1 MVKSVENKPVEV
13 SKSQIAATAKK
24 AMLRIVFWVLF
35 LGILYGLW
43 LNPQIITN
51 MVKFIS
57 MQTATEESQ
66 EENTVREDEFYR
78 RMNVL
83 QNQINQLQNQISSL
97 PEGSSAT
104 VDLSRFDSKLEAIE
118 KQNLNVIDS
127 KADVATV
134 LGIITRLDKIEE
146 RLDTLAKISDD
157 GALVL
162 TATMMVKES
171 SEKYQGEVPH
181 NREALENLAGVG
193 RKTANV
199 VLNVWFNEPTL
210 AVDTHVMRI
219 SHRLNMSDGKNPL
232 EVEKDLLKVL
242 PDNYKKN
249 ANHWLVLFGRY
260 ICKAQKPDCPNCP
273 VSSFC
278 HSADKRI

>member
-1 MVKSVENKPVEV
+1 MIRPQAEILEIMDIFNQKDPNPRCELNYSNAYTLLVAV
-13 SKSQIAATAKK
+13 
-24 AMLRIVFWVLF
+24 VLSAQSTDK
-35 LGILYGLW
+35 GV
-43 LNPQIITN
+43 NR
-51 MVKFIS
+51 
-57 MQTATEESQ
+57 ATEEL
-66 EENTVREDEFYR
+66 FK
-78 RMNVL
+78 
-83 QNQINQLQNQISSL
+83 I
-97 PEGSSAT
+97 
-104 VDLSRFDSKLEAIE
+104 
-118 KQNLNVIDS
+118 
-127 KADVATV
+127 ADTPQKMAA
-134 LGIITRLDKIEE
+134 LGLDKLKHYIKTIG
-146 RLDTLAKISDD
+146 LYNNKAKNII
-157 GALVL
+157 ALSKEL
-162 TATMMVKES
+162 T
-171 SEKYQGEVPH
+171 EKYQGEVPH

-273 VSSFC
+273 VSLFC

>member
-1 MVKSVENKPVEV
+1 MIRPQAEILEIMDIFNQKDPNPRCELNYSNAYTLLVAV
-13 SKSQIAATAKK
+13 
-24 AMLRIVFWVLF
+24 VLSAQSTDK
-35 LGILYGLW
+35 GV
-43 LNPQIITN
+43 NR
-51 MVKFIS
+51 
-57 MQTATEESQ
+57 ATEEL
-66 EENTVREDEFYR
+66 FK
-78 RMNVL
+78 
-83 QNQINQLQNQISSL
+83 I
-97 PEGSSAT
+97 
-104 VDLSRFDSKLEAIE
+104 
-118 KQNLNVIDS
+118 
-127 KADVATV
+127 ADTPQKMAA
-134 LGIITRLDKIEE
+134 LGLDKLKHYIKTIG
-146 RLDTLAKISDD
+146 LYNNKAKNII
-157 GALVL
+157 ALSKEL
-162 TATMMVKES
+162 T
-171 SEKYQGEVPH
+171 EKYQDEVPH

>member
-1 MVKSVENKPVEV
+1 MIRPQAEILEIMDIFNQKDPNPRCELNYSNAYTLLVAV
-13 SKSQIAATAKK
+13 
-24 AMLRIVFWVLF
+24 VLSAQSTDK
-35 LGILYGLW
+35 GV
-43 LNPQIITN
+43 NR
-51 MVKFIS
+51 
-57 MQTATEESQ
+57 ATEEL
-66 EENTVREDEFYR
+66 FK
-78 RMNVL
+78 
-83 QNQINQLQNQISSL
+83 I
-97 PEGSSAT
+97 
-104 VDLSRFDSKLEAIE
+104 
-118 KQNLNVIDS
+118 
-127 KADVATV
+127 ADTPQKMAA
-134 LGIITRLDKIEE
+134 LGLDKLKHYIKTIG
-146 RLDTLAKISDD
+146 LYNNKAKNII
-157 GALVL
+157 ALSKEL
-162 TATMMVKES
+162 T
-171 SEKYQGEVPH
+171 EKYQGEVPH

-193 RKTANV
+193 RKTTNV